1 MPRKTCTGPGS
12 DESTNRL
19 GQGSDRGWIWEQ
31 PTIVPGCTV
40 AVGSGQQPERMQM
53 ALAQMLLEARA
64 VGPRG

>member
-1 MPRKTCTGPGS
+1 M
-12 DESTNRL
+12 
-19 GQGSDRGWIWEQ
+19 
-31 PTIVPGCTV
+31 PGCTV